1 MPTKTQ
7 KAMGTL
13 VGGHCSGDFGQVGE
27 LEKGF
32 SHPTS
37 YSGWWA
43 LLRSI
48 PAGLGVGFKQCPPY
62 KMLWLVGIAQINS
75 GRIGGWFQAMPTLQN
90 ALVGGHCS
98 GEFQQ
103 GWGLVSS
110 NAHPTKA

>member
-1 MPTKTQ
+1 MET
-7 KAMGTL
+7 
-13 VGGHCSGDFGQVGE
+13 
-27 LEKGF
+27 GF

-75 GRIGGWFQAMPTLQN
+75 GRIGSWFQAMPTLQKRKLN
-90 ALVGGHCS
+90 QTRIL
-98 GEFQQ
+98 
-103 GWGLVSS
+103 GWVLLSKFNIS
-110 NAHPTKA
+110 

>member
-27 LEKGF
+27 LETGF

-48 PAGLGVGFKQCPPY
+48 PAGLGDPR
-62 KMLWLVGIAQINS
+62 LVG
-75 GRIGGWFQAMPTLQN
+75 W
-90 ALVGGHCS
+90 ALLISIKIVR
-98 GEFQQ
+98 
-103 GWGLVSS
+103 L
-110 NAHPTKA
+110 